1 MIPENIKQAV
11 FIEKRVP
18 FKRAMETATYINNA
32 EAEYKNG
39 ILEVT
44 QYLTHGHRKIY
55 YPIAVIDNWIVEIE
69 VKKESEK

>member
-1 MIPENIKQAV
+1 MIPENVKQAV
-11 FIEKRVP
+11 FIEKRIP
-18 FKRAMETATYINNA
+18 FKRAMETAAYINNA